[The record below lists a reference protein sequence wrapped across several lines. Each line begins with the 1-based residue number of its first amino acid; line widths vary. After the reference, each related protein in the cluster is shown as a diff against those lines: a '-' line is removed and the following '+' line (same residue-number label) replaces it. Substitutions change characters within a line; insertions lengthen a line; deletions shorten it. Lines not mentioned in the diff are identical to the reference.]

1 MDDSNTYLIDLRPR
15 TIEQR
20 KVREGKAMHSEFRS
34 NIINFDNSVVEGEW
48 IRIGTIPNYGDVFD
62 KKPFWQRLFGK
73 HTGEG

>member
-1 MDDSNTYLIDLRPR
+1 MSDSNTYLIDLRPR

-20 KVREGKAMHSEFRS
+20 KVREGNAMHSEFRS
-34 NIINFDNSVVEGEW
+34 DIINFDNSVVEGEW

-73 HTGEG
+73 HTGE